1 MENAPANRGSDGS
14 ACGENALADRGS
26 DGQLVVRMLFVENAP
41 ADRGSDGSAGGE
53 NASRGECTGRPR

>member
-1 MENAPANRGSDGS
+1 M
-14 ACGENALADRGS
+14 
-26 DGQLVVRMLFVENAP
+26 GQLVVRMLFVENAP